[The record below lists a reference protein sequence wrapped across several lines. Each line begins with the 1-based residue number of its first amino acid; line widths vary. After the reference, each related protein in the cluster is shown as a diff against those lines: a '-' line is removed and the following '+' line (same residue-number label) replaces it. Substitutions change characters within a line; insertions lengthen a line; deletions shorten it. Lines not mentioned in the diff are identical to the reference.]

1 MKNKNHSIKP
11 IVYNIIFWCST
22 IVCVILTFWNWFF
35 KFDRPETLN
44 YVRIACLI
52 GIGAFKGQYL
62 IRLKDYIENIDYRV
76 IKKLV
81 SQNTHGKGH
90 KVLGK
95 PKGIIICCADAKTDK
110 LCNFIDYEE
119 ELGSFLGSPAD
130 SKKYHAFIGLDNKD
144 NVTIIN
150 TVSYSECCFSCG
162 NGTNGSYDNAP
173 NGHLQVAICEGD
185 MQNVEYFSN
194 AVFEAAIQYCAYICK
209 THGISYKNVISDKE
223 TFDLGY
229 SSQYG
234 AFDEWLCTNG
244 KTMSDF
250 RKLLKRRLKG
260 L

>member
-11 IVYNIIFWCST
+11 IVYNIIFWWST

-81 SQNTHGKGH
+81 SQNAHGKGH

-110 LCNFIDYEE
+110 LCNFID
-119 ELGSFLGSPAD
+119 
-130 SKKYHAFIGLDNKD
+130 
-144 NVTIIN
+144 
-150 TVSYSECCFSCG
+150 
-162 NGTNGSYDNAP
+162 
-173 NGHLQVAICEGD
+173 
-185 MQNVEYFSN
+185 
-194 AVFEAAIQYCAYICK
+194 
-209 THGISYKNVISDKE
+209 
-223 TFDLGY
+223 
-229 SSQYG
+229 
-234 AFDEWLCTNG
+234 
-244 KTMSDF
+244 
-250 RKLLKRRLKG
+250 
-260 L
+260 